1 MINKVMKIRVLVI
14 CFLLFGGLLSAFG
27 QSSNRENFPDSWL
40 GTYKGDMYILRANS
54 DKIDTVDVIF
64 EFLTT
69 KHDKRWTYRMTYKS
83 QKYGDI
89 VKDYELIKPD
99 SLSKNVYLLDEK
111 DGIFI
116 EDVLM
121 GNTLYSAF
129 SVAGSR
135 LVSILRKEGNE
146 LFLEIFS
153 SRDKSSLTSKN
164 KAEKSENV
172 FEVKSFAPFTTQ
184 FVRFKKIK

>member
-1 MINKVMKIRVLVI
+1 MKMRTIITSILI
-14 CFLLFGGLLSAFG
+14 LGLTISTFS
-27 QSSNRENFPDSWL
+27 QSGNFCDFPESWL
-40 GTYKGDMYILRANS
+40 GTYKGDMYILRAKS
-54 DKIDTVDVIF
+54 DRIDTVDVTF
-64 EFLTT
+64 EFLAT
-69 KHDKRWTYRMTYKS
+69 KNKKRWTYRMTYQS
-83 QKYGDI
+83 PKYGDI

-99 SLSKNVYLLDEK
+99 SLAKNIYLLDEK
-111 DGIFI
+111 DGILI

-135 LVSILRKEGNE
+135 LVSVLRKEGNE

-153 SRDKSSLTSKN
+153 SKDQISLITKN

-172 FEVKSFAPFTTQ
+172 FIVESFAPFTTQ
-184 FVRFKKIK
+184 FVRFTRVK